1 MKWFGRLFCLVVAV
15 GGFAA
20 AHAARSGRK
29 AAIPPVPT
37 VSVTVPTLPVPTVTT
52 PTLPVPS
59 VPTPTVPVRCP
70 RRPHRR

>member
-1 MKWFGRLFCLVVAV
+1 MKWFGRLFCLVAAV

-20 AHAARSGRK
+20 AHLLAQDGK

-59 VPTPTVPVRCP
+59 VPTPTVPVTP
-70 RRPHRR
+70 AIA